1 MNNLSPISE
10 RAMLPRVVAVG
21 SYRDPLRL
29 SGTAMQ
35 DALARVSDLRHVP
48 ASGAPWS
55 APATLIKTL
64 RAIREHDA
72 ELVHVLD
79 GRYAAVGRW
88 IRRRR
93 SLPATVSLSSADV
106 KIVSGWPRT
115 SGGLDRLDMA
125 FVSDPLVAAAL
136 REKAPRLDVMMVP
149 TAAHVLP
156 WPSPRKMSGISRTL
170 KGTRAGR
177 LVIGVPWP
185 ADRRDLRWFRDA
197 IMPLVD
203 GGPLCL
209 VFGAPG
215 RREARML
222 FGAQGMQADFR
233 VQLGRLDGPTIAAVA
248 RCVDAFVVPS
258 GLHGLNGAATDLGL
272 ALAMGG
278 VPVISYGETDA
289 RVFAHE
295 QNAFV
300 VEPNESAFV
309 QTVSQVLSL
318 PAIQRHALGEDFAR
332 YTLHRWTWNASA
344 EIYGDRFA
352 ALVGRPQIPMDLR
365 AAA

>member
-1 MNNLSPISE
+1 MNNVRSLSR
-10 RAMLPRVVAVG
+10 RAAPPRVVAVG
-21 SYRDPLRL
+21 SYRDPVGL
-29 SGTAMQ
+29 SGNGVE
-35 DALARVSDLRHVP
+35 DYLARVADLRHIP

-55 APATLIKTL
+55 APTTLIKTL

-79 GRYAAVGRW
+79 ARYAAIGRW
-88 IRRRR
+88 VRRRR
-93 SLPATVSLSSADV
+93 RLPVTVSLSSADMKV
-106 KIVSGWPRT
+106 VSGWPRA
-115 SGGLDRLDMA
+115 GKGLDRLDLA
-125 FVSDPLVAAAL
+125 FVSEPLVASAL
-136 REKAPRLDVMMVP
+136 RAKAPRLDIVLVP
-149 TAAHVLP
+149 PAARVLP
-156 WPSPRKMSGISRTL
+156 WPSPKKMAAIARTL
-170 KGTRAGR
+170 KGMRPGR
-177 LVIGVPWP
+177 LVVGVPWP

-215 RREARML
+215 RREARLL
-222 FGAQGMQADFR
+222 FGAQGLQTDFR
-233 VQLGRLDGPTIAAVA
+233 VHFGRLDGPTIAAVA

-278 VPVISYGETDA
+278 VPVISYGEMDA
-289 RVFAHE
+289 RVLAHE

-300 VEPNESAFV
+300 VEPNEAAFV
-309 QTVSQVLSL
+309 ETVSQVLSL

-332 YTLHRWTWNASA
+332 YTLHRWSWTAAA
-344 EIYGDRFA
+344 ELYGDRFA
-352 ALVGRPQIPMDLR
+352 ALVGRPQIPADLR
-365 AAA
+365 IAA